1 MFGKKTKLI
10 TLVLAIVLILSQA
23 SAFADAGNYALSIVG
38 VGVGTELNLTIDDL
52 KAVPAE
58 GQIEDEY
65 IYNSKTGEKTAKVKG
80 VSLSYLLS
88 EKANAEADNAEVIFE
103 ASDGY
108 PIDPQNLMDI
118 KNSDLK
124 YVLAY
129 EIDGEQKDSVTI
141 YRKQKE
147 TGEFGTVFKYISN
160 ITIGEAIEVVEETTT
175 PETTT
180 TTETPTTTETTTD
193 AVSFTDITDEYKFAE
208 EAINELVEKGVVK
221 GMGNGLYMPQGEFT
235 RAQFCTMMVMGM
247 NLEQKDYTGGFSDIA
262 SGDWHAKYVQAAVEA
277 GLFKGNTDGTFLP
290 DKTIT
295 RQEMASVA
303 ARAAVKLDK
312 VSEQKLAKFV
322 MDKSAYADKSE
333 VAEWAGSSVA
343 WLEAEGV
350 FVDITGDNFEPAK
363 NVNRAEAAVV
373 VFRTLFK

>member
-1 MFGKKTKLI
+1 MFSKKTKLI

-58 GQIEDEY
+58 GQIEDDY